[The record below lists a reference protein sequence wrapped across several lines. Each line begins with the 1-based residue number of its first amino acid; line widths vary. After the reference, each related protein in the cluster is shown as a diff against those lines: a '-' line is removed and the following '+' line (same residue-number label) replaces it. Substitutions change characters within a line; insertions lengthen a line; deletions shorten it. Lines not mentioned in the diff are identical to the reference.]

1 MTMWRIRTTFLY
13 LLSLVLLAIPGM
25 AEEEMPWFDL
35 ENCAVCSKLDAEKG
49 LMENL
54 QWEAHVIADGM
65 LSITMVPAGYE
76 EALMRAAERMEAS
89 LKELENGEPK
99 PICGFCRSYGA
110 LVMAGAQV
118 EEIDTRAGHVS
129 LITSTD
135 PAVVAAIHE
144 HARRAIPEAKRVLES
159 VAAGRDGGGQM

>member
-1 MTMWRIRTTFLY
+1 MWRIRYAFLS
-13 LLSLVLLAIPGM
+13 LLSLVLLSIPGM
-25 AEEEMPWFDL
+25 AEEEMSWFDL
-35 ENCAVCSKLDAEKG
+35 ENCAICSKLDAEQG

-54 QWEAHVIADGM
+54 DWEAYVISDGM
-65 LSITMVPAGYE
+65 LSITVVPEAYE
-76 EALMRAAERMEAS
+76 KALLRAAEHMEAS
-89 LKELENGEPK
+89 LKEMESGEPK

-110 LVMAGAQV
+110 LVMAGARV

-144 HARRAIPEAKRVLES
+144 HARQAIREAKRVLES
-159 VAAGRDGGGQM
+159 VAAGENAEAGGQK